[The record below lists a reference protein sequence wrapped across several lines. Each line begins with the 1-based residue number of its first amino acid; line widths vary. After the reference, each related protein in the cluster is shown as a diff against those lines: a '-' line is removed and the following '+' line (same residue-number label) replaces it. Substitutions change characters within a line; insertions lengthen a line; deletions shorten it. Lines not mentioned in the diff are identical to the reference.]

1 MPPRAWLIRVQDMLA
16 CSERIL
22 DYTAGKT
29 FDEFRASPMMMEA
42 VFYNITIIGEAARH
56 VPDEV
61 AQRNPEIEWAAIR
74 GMRNNL
80 VHEYFGSDLAIVWDT
95 IQHDIPALVPKL
107 GEILRE
113 ADRG

>member
-1 MPPRAWLIRVQDMLA
+1 MGQAQAENTKQLMHVLA
-16 CSERIL
+16 QHKA
-22 DYTAGKT
+22 DPMATYM
-29 FDEFRASPMMMEA
+29 PMMMEA

-61 AQRNPEIEWAAIR
+61 AQRYPEIEWAAIR